1 MDAQELLDA
10 LRKKLGTRYLG
21 ELAEALGVSL
31 QTLANW
37 KNSDKKLSVE
47 QIAGAIAKSR
57 QAAVKTSQY
66 ETIRPVVE
74 FYGIERYRSRDDRKW
89 QLFQAN
95 TLYAQGLKDKLLD
108 AHGIYIFY
116 DSRGHSI
123 YVGKA
128 REQSLWKEMNLAFNR
143 PRAIQKIVLVPHPK
157 RNQAFS
163 PGHEKLRQPK
173 DTQLELCDLAYFFS
187 AYQVVDGMI
196 NDLEA
201 LMVRGFA
208 NDLLNVKMETFAH
221 SRR

>member
-10 LRKKLGTRYLG
+10 LRKKLGTRYQG

-31 QTLANW
+31 QTLTNW

-95 TLYAQGLKDKLLD
+95 T
-108 AHGIYIFY
+108 FMRR
-116 DSRGHSI
+116 DSRTSCWMPTASTSSTIPAGIPYTWAKPAS
-123 YVGKA
+123 KA
-128 REQSLWKEMNLAFNR
+128 SGRK
-143 PRAIQKIVLVPHPK
+143 
-157 RNQAFS
+157 
-163 PGHEKLRQPK
+163 
-173 DTQLELCDLAYFFS
+173 
-187 AYQVVDGMI
+187 
-196 NDLEA
+196 
-201 LMVRGFA
+201 
-208 NDLLNVKMETFAH
+208 
-221 SRR
+221 

>member
-10 LRKKLGTRYLG
+10 LRKKLGTRYQG

-31 QTLANW
+31 QTLTNW

-128 REQSLWKEMNLAFNR
+128 REQSLWKE
-143 PRAIQKIVLVPHPK
+143 
-157 RNQAFS
+157 
-163 PGHEKLRQPK
+163 LRQPK

>member
-10 LRKKLGTRYLG
+10 LRKKLGTRYQG

-31 QTLANW
+31 QTLTNW

-116 DSRGHSI
+116 DSRGAPGWLNWST
-123 YVGKA
+123 
-128 REQSLWKEMNLAFNR
+128 RSLKR
-143 PRAIQKIVLVPHPK
+143 STGPAI
-157 RNQAFS
+157 
-163 PGHEKLRQPK
+163 
-173 DTQLELCDLAYFFS
+173 
-187 AYQVVDGMI
+187 
-196 NDLEA
+196 
-201 LMVRGFA
+201 
-208 NDLLNVKMETFAH
+208 
-221 SRR
+221 